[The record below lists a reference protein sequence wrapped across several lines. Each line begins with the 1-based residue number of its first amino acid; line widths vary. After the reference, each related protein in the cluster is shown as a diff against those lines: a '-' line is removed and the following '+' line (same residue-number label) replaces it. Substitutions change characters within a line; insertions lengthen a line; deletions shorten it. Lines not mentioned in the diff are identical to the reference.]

1 MSSRNAS
8 RFKAAGMIADRRLSA
23 SSQVARSHGSAAA
36 PTFLTML
43 NQLRRRLAVAPA
55 GPSTSIPTS
64 APRAAT
70 RISPRLRPE
79 LAGLLVLAAALN
91 LWALSQNGWANEY
104 YSATVRSMTTSW
116 HNFLFGAFDP
126 AGVMTVDKPPLALW
140 VQAASAKVFGF
151 SSLSMLVPQALM
163 GVAAVAL
170 VYDLTR
176 RVFGR
181 PAGFVAG
188 LTLALTPISV
198 AIARHNNPDMLLI
211 LCCVAALWFVVRG
224 LADGRTRWLV
234 LAGVMIGLGF
244 ETKMAA
250 GLIVVPALAAAW
262 LWAAPGGGF
271 KRLRQLFAGGVAMAV
286 VGLAWPVLVWLTPA
300 SSRPW
305 VSGTSDNSIWSLIMD
320 YNGAGRVTG
329 QAGGPGGGMGGP
341 GGGGGG
347 GVFGGPA
354 GVFRLLDSSMGAQA
368 GWLLGFAVVSGIAI
382 LIGSRLRRGDART
395 GWLIATGSA
404 FLACAVVFSA
414 AEGIFHPYYV
424 SLLAPFTAALV
435 GGGVGQF
442 LRSERSTLWLAPVA
456 VVIGGVVELVVL
468 DNTSGAPTWAATLII
483 ITGVVAVA
491 AMVAESSKKVRMA
504 ALAVALAGLLAAPA
518 SWAAQ
523 TVGHATNGTFPAG
536 GPASAGFGG
545 PGGGGRMAGGTQ
557 APPGGA
563 NGGTFGGGPG
573 PGGGGGGMFG
583 DNSAAL
589 TEALAYARAHGG
601 GTIGVSSQSGAAS
614 AIIDSDADVAGIG
627 GFSGRESEVSVAWLQ
642 QAVAD
647 GKIRYVLVDGSAG
660 MGPQDGRTGASA
672 VMQWVQ
678 EHGEQVTDGGLYDLS
693 NLSGTSQ
700 EA

>member
-1 MSSRNAS
+1 M
-8 RFKAAGMIADRRLSA
+8 
-23 SSQVARSHGSAAA
+23 
-36 PTFLTML
+36 LTS
-43 NQLRRRLAVAPA
+43 LRRRLAVAPA

-70 RISPRLRPE
+70 RFSPRVRPE
-79 LAGLLVLAAALN
+79 LAGLLVLAALLN
-91 LWALSQNGWANEY
+91 LWALSRNGMANEY
-104 YSATVRSMTTSW
+104 YSATVRSMTSSW
-116 HNFLFGAFDP
+116 HNFLYGAFDP

-163 GVAAVAL
+163 GVAAVGL

-176 RVFGR
+176 RVWGR

-188 LTLALTPISV
+188 LALALTPISV
-198 AIARHNNPDMLLI
+198 AIARHNNPDMLLV

-250 GLIVVPALAAAW
+250 ALIVVPALAAAW

-271 KRLRQLFAGGVAMAV
+271 TRVRQLFAGGLAMVA
-286 VGLAWPVLVWLTPA
+286 VGAAWPLLIALTPSA
-300 SSRPW
+300 SRPW
-305 VSGTSDNSIWSLIMD
+305 VSGTSDNSIWSLIVG
-320 YNGAGRVTG
+320 YNGAGRVAG
-329 QAGGPGGGMGGP
+329 QAGGPGGGMG

-368 GWLLGFAVVSGIAI
+368 GWLLGFALVSGIAI
-382 LIGSRLRRGDART
+382 LVGSRLRRGDART
-395 GWLIATGSA
+395 GWLIATGGA

-442 LRSERSTLWLAPVA
+442 LRGDRSTLWLAPVA

-468 DNTSGAPTWAATLII
+468 DNTSGAPGWASTLII
-483 ITGVVAVA
+483 VTGIAAVA
-491 AMVAESSKKVRMA
+491 AMVAEASKKVRMI
-504 ALAVALAGLLAAPA
+504 ALAVALAGLMAAPA

-523 TVGHATNGTFPAG
+523 TLGHATNGTFPAG
-536 GPASAGFGG
+536 GPANAGFGGGPGGGRMGGPPGGGQGGAQGNAQGGPPGFAPGGGGNAGGG
-545 PGGGGRMAGGTQ
+545 PGGGGM
-557 APPGGA
+557 
-563 NGGTFGGGPG
+563 FGG
-573 PGGGGGGMFG
+573 
-583 DNSAAL
+583 NSAAL
-589 TEALAYARAHGG
+589 TEALAYVRSNGG
-601 GTIGVSSQSGAAS
+601 GTIGLSSQSGAAS
-614 AIIDSDADVAGIG
+614 AIIDSGASVAGIG
-627 GFSGRESEVSVAWLQ
+627 GFSGRESEVSVEWLQ

-647 GKIRYVLVDGSAG
+647 GKIRWVLVDGNTG

-672 VMQWVQ
+672 VMSWVQ
-678 EHGEQVTDGGLYDLS
+678 ENGEQVTEDGLYDLS
-693 NLSGTSQ
+693 SLSGSSQ
-700 EA
+700 ASS